1 MSRVGRKGENVTAH
15 TFSLVLDLGAYTELH
30 RLARASHTG
39 PPDCER
45 TERIPSLW
53 ISERESTLMLMQ
65 VDIRLLCHGKPRT
78 HEELKIHQRKKDME
92 I

>member
-1 MSRVGRKGENVTAH
+1 MSRVGRKGENGTAH

-30 RLARASHTG
+30 RLARASHAA

-53 ISERESTLMLMQ
+53 ISGRESTLMQ
-65 VDIRLLCHGKPRT
+65 VDTRLLCHGKPRT
-78 HEELKIHQRKKDME
+78 HEELKIHPRKKDME